1 MNQRLLAC
9 SSLTD
14 IPRILLRIGGLKLE
28 KSAHWFRTRR
38 LLTQDSNLFLI
49 CANLAP
55 RGDPA
60 GVRIGP
66 NSGDPAGPILE
77 RRRSAGPERELG
89 FPNRATDRVRVTH
102 LALTLRWRCH

>member
-66 NSGDPAGPILE
+66 NSGDPAGADPGAAQE
-77 RRRSAGPERELG
+77 RWTRKGAWVSKQGY
-89 FPNRATDRVRVTH
+89 
-102 LALTLRWRCH
+102 